1 MKADLDAAGR
11 PLVDLA
17 PAVKLPTF
25 AQFTPE
31 EQDFYLAFEKE
42 TQVGAVPYPNLTLS
56 FAILAV
62 RAQEASAD

>member
-42 TQVGAVPYPNLTLS
+42 TQVGAAPYSNSTLS
-56 FAILAV
+56 LASPAV
-62 RAQEASAD
+62 RAQEAAAD